1 MVVSAKNVILNTT
14 LDLRAGMDT
23 LKIHLPEKYL
33 KGENN
38 KLYVKVKDIIIG
50 DQFFSKEF
58 TNATNPIEIKLHKS
72 LSGYTGDVYIE
83 FSTLPDFKFYFT
95 VKNEKSSV
103 YPEKTSKSFYPSDTV
118 FINRVPVVELTEIKV
133 DEIKENSKAD
143 AKTVI
148 NLEEIR
154 KGLFAN
160 PEGKYLNF
168 ENGYSG
174 IGSHPGD
181 WTTALEYNTIV
192 GLLNSEPDSTW
203 TRILDNAQ
211 MLGAM
216 QGYKKESLKSENVS
230 FYDYIVFKL
239 TNKYQGDINFNS
251 IEDNLLSRVI
261 KQHDELVRIVK
272 QLAAN
277 ANIEHTLDNPFG
289 ESE

>member
-23 LKIHLPEKYL
+23 LRIHLPEKYL

-38 KLYVKVKDIIIG
+38 KLYVKVKDIVIG

-58 TNATNPIEIKLHKS
+58 TNPTNPIEITLHKS

-118 FINRVPVVELTEIKV
+118 FINRIPVVELTEIKV
-133 DEIKENSKAD
+133 DEITENSKAD

-160 PEGKYLNF
+160 PEGQYLNF

-174 IGSHPGD
+174 VGSHPGD
-181 WTTALEYNTIV
+181 WQTALEYHTIV

-203 TRILDNAQ
+203 TRILDTAK
-211 MLGAM
+211 MRGAM
-216 QGYKKESLKSENVS
+216 QGYKKESLKSEDVS
-230 FYDYIVFKL
+230 FYDYIIFKL
-239 TNKYQGDINFNS
+239 TEKYQGDINFNS

-272 QLAAN
+272 QLASS
-277 ANIEHTLDNPFG
+277 ANIEHSLDNPFG
-289 ESE
+289 EES

>member
-1 MVVSAKNVILNTT
+1 
-14 LDLRAGMDT
+14 MDT
-23 LKIHLPEKYL
+23 LRIHLPEKYL

-58 TNATNPIEIKLHKS
+58 TNPTNPIEITLHKS

-118 FINRVPVVELTEIKV
+118 FINRIPVVELTEIKV
-133 DEIKENSKAD
+133 DEIKENSRAD
-143 AKTVI
+143 AKNVI

-181 WTTALEYNTIV
+181 WTTALEYNTLV

-211 MLGAM
+211 MRGAM

-239 TNKYQGDINFNS
+239 TNKYQGDINFKS

-272 QLAAN
+272 QLAAT

>member
-14 LDLRAGMDT
+14 LDMCAGMDT

-38 KLYVKVKDIIIG
+38 KLYVKVKDIVIG

-58 TNATNPIEIKLHKS
+58 TNATNPIEIKLHRS
-72 LSGYTGDVYIE
+72 PSGYTGDVYIE

-103 YPEKTSKSFYPSDTV
+103 YPEQTTKSFYPSDTA

-133 DEIKENSKAD
+133 DEIKENAKAD

-154 KGLFAN
+154 KGLFAT

-181 WTTALEYNTIV
+181 WTTALEYNTLV

-211 MLGAM
+211 MRGAM

-230 FYDYIVFKL
+230 FYDYIIFKL
-239 TNKYQGDINFNS
+239 TQKYQGDINFNS

-272 QLAAN
+272 QLATA
-277 ANIEHTLDNPFG
+277 ANIEHTLDNPFRE
-289 ESE
+289 ES